1 MREGVDGLDGRDP
14 DPTDA
19 LKTEEEVDQVS
30 PEVDGVEDDLD
41 DLDAPV
47 PESSSG
53 GYMNWWVCGCRP
65 AGEPGPS
72 KPKSREGRS

>member
-1 MREGVDGLDGRDP
+1 MLEGVDGVDAQEP
-14 DPTDA
+14 DPADA

-30 PEVDGVEDDLD
+30 PEVDGVEEDDLD

-53 GYMNWWVCGCRP
+53 GYANWWV
-65 AGEPGPS
+65 
-72 KPKSREGRS
+72 

>member
-19 LKTEEEVDQVS
+19 LKTEEEGDQVS
-30 PEVDGVEDDLD
+30 PEVDGVEEDDLD

-53 GYMNWWVCGCRP
+53 GYMNWWV
-65 AGEPGPS
+65 
-72 KPKSREGRS
+72 

>member
-30 PEVDGVEDDLD
+30 PEVDGVEEDNLD

-53 GYMNWWVCGCRP
+53 GYANWWV
-65 AGEPGPS
+65 
-72 KPKSREGRS
+72 

>member
-1 MREGVDGLDGRDP
+1 MREGVDGLYGRDP

-30 PEVDGVEDDLD
+30 PEVDGVEEDDLD

-53 GYMNWWVCGCRP
+53 GYANWWV
-65 AGEPGPS
+65 
-72 KPKSREGRS
+72 

>member
-1 MREGVDGLDGRDP
+1 MLEGVDGLDAQEP
-14 DPTDA
+14 DTTDA

-30 PEVDGVEDDLD
+30 PEVDGVEEDDLD

-53 GYMNWWVCGCRP
+53 GYANWWV
-65 AGEPGPS
+65 
-72 KPKSREGRS
+72 